1 MYCNQIFS
9 ILKKK
14 GEPVI
19 ETPVEDIPL
28 EEEVIEETTPEEVG
42 EPTEPLTIS
51 EIDPEEETPGE
62 ELTEGEIETEEPVEE
77 SPTYVIANIIV
88 CASYEIASRIARC
101 EFGESALA
109 IDTTLFPVAIGDTYR
124 DGVFYDYLGNVIER
138 NLTES
143 EQIEALT
150 IANEEQKRIIDLQAE
165 EIALLNET
173 LLEMLMG

>member
-9 ILKKK
+9 ILRKK
-14 GEPVI
+14 GEPII
-19 ETPVEDIPL
+19 ETPVDDIPL
-28 EEEVIEETTPEEVG
+28 EEEIEETTPEEVG
-42 EPTEPLTIS
+42 EQTEPLTIS

-62 ELTEGEIETEEPVEE
+62 EPVEDPIEE
-77 SPTYVIANIIV
+77 SPTYVVANVIV

-109 IDTTLFPVAIGDTYR
+109 IDTTLFPVTIGDTYR
-124 DGVFYDYLGNVIER
+124 DGVFYDSLGNVIDR

-150 IANEEQKRIIDLQAE
+150 VANEEQKKTIELQSE